1 MADLLNHGG
10 DVSIAGRFGFNKPG
24 LEALVGAIEIDPFEE
39 DAMEMEVE
47 IDGTAETLDKGH

>member
-39 DAMEMEVE
+39 DAMEMEIE
-47 IDGTAETLDKGH
+47 ETRSITPCRPP

>member
-39 DAMEMEVE
+39 DTMEMEVGVRLRLHL
-47 IDGTAETLDKGH
+47 IF

>member
-10 DVSIAGRFGFNKPG
+10 DVSIAGRFGFNKPE

-39 DAMEMEVE
+39 DAMEMD
-47 IDGTAETLDKGH
+47 IQETRSITPCRPP